1 MPCKHLLRS
10 GIVCRARLPCEFV
23 RGCGFC
29 DLHLLGW
36 LFDDRGP
43 VCAVSCEYVL
53 RGWSQV
59 RLSIWIGL
67 ACRIAEPRF
76 LLVLAWIVQ
85 PAGIVP
91 GLPSWFVLRW
101 RLRHVQHDEVRL
113 SSWQF
118 LCIGR
123 VGSDG
128 M

>member
-1 MPCKHLLRS
+1 M
-10 GIVCRARLPCEFV
+10 
-23 RGCGFC
+23 
-29 DLHLLGW
+29 
-36 LFDDRGP
+36 
-43 VCAVSCEYVL
+43 SCEYVL

-101 RLRHVQHDEVRL
+101 RLRHVQHGKIRL

-118 LCIGR
+118 LCIGC
-123 VGSDG
+123 VGSDSV
-128 M
+128 